1 MEAIDCE
8 VVKKEELRAM
18 ARHMDKLRGQNY
30 RLRRDRTV
38 LFWMFI
44 MTAMALAYLIGR
56 VPAWEEGRRCRRRQR
71 RDCGSTA
78 AKP

>member
-1 MEAIDCE
+1 MQVIEGKIVTE
-8 VVKKEELRAM
+8 TEWQQM

-44 MTAMALAYLIGR
+44 MTAMALAYVIGR
-56 VPAWEEGRRCRRRQR
+56 VPV
-71 RDCGSTA
+71 
-78 AKP
+78 

>member
-8 VVKKEELRAM
+8 VVRKDELQAM

-38 LFWMFI
+38 LVWMFVI
-44 MTAMALAYLIGR
+44 ASMALAYLIGR
-56 VPAWEEGRRCRRRQR
+56 VPV
-71 RDCGSTA
+71 
-78 AKP
+78 

>member
-8 VVKKEELRAM
+8 VVRKDELRAM

-38 LFWMFI
+38 LFWMFV
-44 MTAMALAYLIGR
+44 MTAMALGYVLAN
-56 VPAWEEGRRCRRRQR
+56 VPV
-71 RDCGSTA
+71 
-78 AKP
+78 

>member
-8 VVKKEELRAM
+8 VVKKGE
-18 ARHMDKLRGQNY
+18 MDKLRGQNY

-44 MTAMALAYLIGR
+44 MTAMALAYLIGQ
-56 VPAWEEGRRCRRRQR
+56 VPV
-71 RDCGSTA
+71 
-78 AKP
+78 

>member
-8 VVKKEELRAM
+8 VVKKEELQAM

-44 MTAMALAYLIGR
+44 MTAMALAYLIGQ
-56 VPAWEEGRRCRRRQR
+56 VPV
-71 RDCGSTA
+71 
-78 AKP
+78 

>member
-38 LFWMFI
+38 LFWMFVI
-44 MTAMALAYLIGR
+44 ASMALAYALAN
-56 VPAWEEGRRCRRRQR
+56 VPV
-71 RDCGSTA
+71 
-78 AKP
+78 

>member
-1 MEAIDCE
+1 MEMIDCQIVE
-8 VVKKEELRAM
+8 TRELRAM

-44 MTAMALAYLIGR
+44 MTAMALAYVIGR
-56 VPAWEEGRRCRRRQR
+56 VPV
-71 RDCGSTA
+71 
-78 AKP
+78 

>member
-8 VVKKEELRAM
+8 VVKKEELQAM

-38 LFWMFI
+38 LFWMF
-44 MTAMALAYLIGR
+44 TVTALALGYVLAN
-56 VPAWEEGRRCRRRQR
+56 VPV
-71 RDCGSTA
+71 
-78 AKP
+78 

>member
-8 VVKKEELRAM
+8 VVRKEELQAM
-18 ARHMDKLRGQNY
+18 ARHMDKLRWQNY
-30 RLRRDRTV
+30 RLRLDRTV

-56 VPAWEEGRRCRRRQR
+56 VPV
-71 RDCGSTA
+71 
-78 AKP
+78 

>member
-1 MEAIDCE
+1 MEAIDHE
-8 VVKKEELRAM
+8 VVKKEELQVM

-44 MTAMALAYLIGR
+44 MTAMALAYVIGR
-56 VPAWEEGRRCRRRQR
+56 VPV
-71 RDCGSTA
+71 
-78 AKP
+78 